1 MGVMKG
7 KGLVFVFRI
16 INVHFD
22 FTYKLVNDLLGPS
35 KISELYVL
43 YEPIMDE
50 VTISVTAANIR
61 KRLGRRRNPTY
72 VFTEFFY
79 HFSYVSTF
87 NDALQ
92 IYISCE

>member
-1 MGVMKG
+1 
-7 KGLVFVFRI
+7 
-16 INVHFD
+16 
-22 FTYKLVNDLLGPS
+22 
-35 KISELYVL
+35 
-43 YEPIMDE
+43 MDE

-92 IYISCE
+92 IYISCEWSASYFYQFQMKHFILFWISNEALHLKTQRYETEEFYA